1 VGSPGSRAWASPRR
15 GPALGPSAL
24 LTAALLVAGCATT
37 QPPAPEVATRA
48 APALVPPGIRGFE
61 GPPAAVPL
69 PSNEELAQDF
79 MDLTFRMESGARIPV
94 LTRYEA
100 PIRVGLAGPVPETL
114 DADLDALLARLV
126 GEAGLD
132 IRRARGAANLV
143 VEVVPL
149 PEMREMVPEAACF
162 VVPGVTSWEEYRRE
176 RRAPVTDWTRLRVRE
191 RTAVFVPDAI
201 PPQELRD
208 CLHEELAQAVGPLG
222 DLWRLPGSVF
232 NDDNLQGVLTSSDM
246 VMLRATYA
254 PELASGMTEAQ
265 VAARL
270 PEVLGRLNPAGG
282 AVRAVGVR
290 GASRAFDRA
299 IEAALAESRERDA
312 RRSDARRAARLARSE
327 GRAAEGF
334 ALYALGRLSVA
345 EDDRG
350 AARAFERAA
359 LLYDADPR
367 TRIHEAH
374 VGLQRAA
381 LALRMGDAEGARA
394 IARWHAD
401 AAALSQNAALLS
413 TLRLVEAEALDVL
426 GRAEEARGARADGLA
441 WARYG
446 FGPEAAVRERL
457 AEIAALAPD
466 RGSGS

>member
-1 VGSPGSRAWASPRR
+1 MRRAGALLL
-15 GPALGPSAL
+15 ALGL
-24 LTAALLVAGCATT
+24 AGCAAT
-37 QPPAPEVATRA
+37 PPAPEIVARA
-48 APALVPPGIRGFE
+48 VVPAILPEMRAFE
-61 GPPAAVPL
+61 GPPAPIPL
-69 PSNEELAQDF
+69 PSNEEMAQDF

-100 PIRVGLAGPVPETL
+100 PVRVGLRGEVPTTL
-114 DADLDALLARLV
+114 DTDLDALLARLR

-143 VEVVPL
+143 VEIVPL
-149 PEMREMVPEAACF
+149 AEMRQMVPQAACF

-191 RTAVFVPDAI
+191 RTAVFVPSDI

-232 NDDNLQGVLTSSDM
+232 NDDNLQGVLTSTDM

-254 PELASGMTEAQ
+254 PELASGMTEEQ
-265 VAARL
+265 VAAVL
-270 PEVLGRLNPAGG
+270 PDLLARLNPRGG
-282 AVRAVGVR
+282 PVRPVVARSG
-290 GASRAFDRA
+290 SRAFDRA
-299 IEAALAESRERDA
+299 IEAALAESRERA
-312 RRSDARRAARLARSE
+312 VRRAAARRAARLGRME
-327 GRAAEGF
+327 GAAAEGF
-334 ALYALGRLSVA
+334 ALYALGRLSVSQ
-345 EDDRG
+345 DDRG

-367 TRIHEAH
+367 TRVHEAH

-381 LALRMGDAEGARA
+381 LALRTGDPAGARA
-394 IARWHAD
+394 IARWHAE
-401 AAALSQNAALLS
+401 AAGRGQNAALLS
-413 TLRLVEAEALDVL
+413 TLRLIEAEALDLL
-426 GRAEEARGARADGLA
+426 GRPEEAAEVRSDGLA

-446 FGPEAAVRERL
+446 FGPEEAVRERL
-457 AEIAALAPD
+457 AEIAALAPHG
-466 RGSGS
+466 RSGS